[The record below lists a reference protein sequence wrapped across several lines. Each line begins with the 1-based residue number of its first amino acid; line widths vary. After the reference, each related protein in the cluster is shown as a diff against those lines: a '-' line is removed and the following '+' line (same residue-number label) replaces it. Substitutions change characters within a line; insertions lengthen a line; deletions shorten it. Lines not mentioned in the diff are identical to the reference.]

1 MRRII
6 DKHRAGGTEAKNPSR
21 SKKNM
26 MKTFDDTNTADS
38 TDSVMAR
45 TGQIVDLNKP
55 WEEVLSYAKRQVY
68 EKDAIIPHT
77 DLRGMYYLAS
87 GSVSI
92 AYISICGRERLTLR
106 VGTGC
111 LFNEAR
117 TLAGFEPGGRF
128 ICTSRTEVWRFPE
141 HLLEDESFLA
151 THPRQIL
158 NLLRSMSIKMLLH
171 YNFLADMGTG
181 SRLGHVCR
189 FILNLA
195 RQSDNPQ
202 SAPCPM
208 TQQEVSALLGVHRAT
223 LARILAILKSRG
235 VIHSF
240 THRGVSINDL
250 ALLEELAK
258 TR

>member
-1 MRRII
+1 MNKRNGI
-6 DKHRAGGTEAKNPSR
+6 
-21 SKKNM
+21 
-26 MKTFDDTNTADS
+26 NTAYSPDG
-38 TDSVMAR
+38 VMAR

-55 WEEVLSYAKRQVY
+55 WEEILHYALRQVY
-68 EKDAIIPHT
+68 EKDAVIPHT

-92 AYISICGRERLTLR
+92 AYVSICGRERLTLR
-106 VGTGC
+106 VGPGC

-141 HLLEDESFLA
+141 HLLEDEAFLT
-151 THPRQIL
+151 THPRQVS
-158 NLLRSMSIKMLLH
+158 NLLRSMGIKMLIH

-181 SRLGHVCR
+181 SHLGHVCR

-195 RQSDNPQ
+195 HQSDNPTCV
-202 SAPCPM
+202 PCPM
-208 TQQEVSALLGVHRAT
+208 TQQEVAALLGVHRAT
-223 LARILAILKSRG
+223 LARILATLKSRG
-235 VIHSF
+235 VIRSF
-240 THRGVSINDL
+240 THRGVTISNPT
-250 ALLEELAK
+250 LLEELAK